1 MSSPSPRR
9 CSRRGVRWCC
19 LPDDVGNDGAKYGA
33 DRRQPID
40 ACTFGAAVPSC
51 HSDPPARNVTNPITG
66 ATPTYVIPTENEW
79 YKAAY
84 YSPVLNS
91 GSGGYYAYA
100 TQSNTAPGN
109 VIGNGANQANYN
121 NGVYSVTQSASISLI
136 QNYLTDV
143 GAFTNSASFYG
154 TFDQSGNVYQ
164 WNDLDGTA
172 GSSRGVRG
180 GGWVNDAFVSSSSF
194 TDASGPAGEVSYIG
208 FRLVAVPEPS
218 TWVMGLAGIA
228 CGGWHISRRR
238 KQA

>member
-1 MSSPSPRR
+1 
-9 CSRRGVRWCC
+9 
-19 LPDDVGNDGAKYGA
+19 
-33 DRRQPID
+33 
-40 ACTFGAAVPSC
+40 
-51 HSDPPARNVTNPITG
+51 
-66 ATPTYVIPTENEW
+66 
-79 YKAAY
+79 
-84 YSPVLNS
+84 VLNS